1 MHVIEE
7 IKNRI
12 NIVELATQLGLQPTN
27 NDQIFSIYKNEK
39 NRSLKLY
46 RKTNSFYCFATG
58 KGGDLINFYS
68 DFKKIENRKAIAL
81 LAKELGLDNGK
92 EEKKEVYSAT
102 IKDPDRQIEPRRS
115 VDIYQSLEKYCNG
128 VDEKTREYL
137 IGPKRGLT
145 EEIISRFRLFSI
157 KSVNGS
163 IDYMINSFHLD
174 ELKAAG
180 LFNEDGRFVFTKHKL
195 IIPYL
200 EGNEI
205 IYLRGRVLP
214 EDENENIGKYIGL
227 AGQKAKRFFNHHI
240 MKSLKDNAELL
251 LCEGEF
257 DTIRVAQEGYPAIG
271 VPGVNN
277 FPENGKKLLE
287 KFKLHIC
294 FDNDEPGEKGMQ
306 DVTDNIGKVI
316 KGLFLKMHKDLTEHL
331 NNNGTAHLLNDENIE
346 VRELR
351 PIIKRKSKFKL
362 LTAREIL
369 NIDFPNIECVVKE
382 LIPVG
387 LTILAGRPKI
397 GKSWLALN
405 ISIAVANGTNALGG
419 FETKKSKVL
428 YIALEDSK
436 RRIKDRINNIMGN
449 EIDKLA
455 PEGLIYLEENFDFPK
470 INDGGIQEINNILDD
485 EKDIELVVIDTLGRS
500 IADKGRK
507 DRNIYLADYEI
518 ASQLQELAMKRNISI
533 LILHHTKK
541 GNEENVFDEISGTTG
556 LTGAMDTMMVIK
568 EKNKEHTLHITGRD
582 VEQADYKIVFDKK
595 LFCWNVIEKKN
606 EINIT
611 AEREEIL
618 ELIKSYNRQMKLSEI
633 TDLIGKEKSNVNK
646 LLKKLI
652 RDGLLISP
660 KYGYYAL
667 PEKIDDKDEDKDG
680 MFD

>member
-1 MHVIEE
+1 MSLIEE

-12 NIVELATQLGLQPTN
+12 NIVDLAIQLGLQPTHKN
-27 NDQIFSIYKNEK
+27 FIYSIYKKEK

-46 RKTNSFYCFATG
+46 PETNSFYCFATG
-58 KGGDLINFYS
+58 RGGDVINFFADY
-68 DFKKIENRKAIAL
+68 KKIENSEAIMQL
-81 LAKELGLDNGK
+81 VKELGLDNCK
-92 EEKKEVYSAT
+92 EEKQEVYSAAK
-102 IKDPDRQIEPRRS
+102 INLHRQIDRRRS
-115 VDIYQSLEKYCNG
+115 VEIYHSLEKYCNG
-128 VDEKTREYL
+128 VDEKTMEYL
-137 IGPKRGLT
+137 TGPKRGLAK
-145 EEIISRFRLFSI
+145 EIINEFRLFSI
-157 KSVNGS
+157 KSVNGT
-163 IDYMINSFHLD
+163 IDNMINSFHLD
-174 ELKAAG
+174 ELKASG

-200 EGNEI
+200 DGNDV
-205 IYLRGRVLP
+205 IYLRGRLLP
-214 EDENENIGKYIGL
+214 EDEDDGRGKYIGL
-227 AGQKAKRFFNHHI
+227 TKQTAKRLFNLNC
-240 MKSLKDNAELL
+240 LKKLAEGAELL

-257 DTIRVAQEGYPAIG
+257 DAIRAAQQGLPVLG
-271 VPGVNN
+271 VPGIHN
-277 FPENGKKLLE
+277 FPANGKELLE
-287 KFKLHIC
+287 KFDLYIC

-306 DVTDNIGKVI
+306 EVTDVIGKKTI
-316 KGLFLKMHKDLTEHL
+316 GLFLKVHKDLTEHL
-331 NNNGTAHLLNDENIE
+331 NNNGTAHLLNDENI
-346 VRELR
+346 VIRELR

-362 LTAREIL
+362 LTAREIQD
-369 NIDFPNIECVVKE
+369 IDFPNIECVVKE
-382 LIPVG
+382 LILGG

-405 ISIAVANGTNALGG
+405 ISIAVANGTNALGR

-449 EIDKLA
+449 EIDKRA

-470 INDGGIQEINNILDD
+470 INDGGIEEINNILDD

-507 DRNIYLADYEI
+507 DKNIYLADYEI

-568 EKNKEHTLHITGRD
+568 EKNKDHTLHITGRD

-611 AEREEIL
+611 VEREEIL

-667 PEKIDDKDEDKDG
+667 PEKTDDKAGEHNG
-680 MFD
+680 MYD